1 VEELVKV
8 YLVPSAA
15 RYELPKAIG
24 VDGFPT
30 ALPFKEIEDAETP
43 VNEVPTTRLLVP
55 IAGVS
60 LTVIRLFVEVTV
72 IAPEDLIWVL
82 TSIRR
87 TPFPARERG
96 PILFVP
102 ENKELVKDA
111 VLGSVAPTLNEPTP
125 E

>member
-1 VEELVKV
+1 MKV
-8 YLVPSAA
+8 YLVPLLAV
-15 RYELPKAIG
+15 YELPKGIG
-24 VDGFPT
+24 VDGLPT
-30 ALPFKEIEDAETP
+30 ALPFKAIEDAEAP

-55 IAGVS
+55 TVGGS

-72 IAPEDLIWVL
+72 TAPEDLIWVL

-96 PILFVP
+96 PTLFVP
-102 ENKELVKDA
+102 ENMELVNDA
-111 VLGSVAPTLNEPTP
+111 VLVAVPPILKEPKP